1 MLNNTAVIPRS
12 VRRGVGES
20 ASKIPHTHS
29 RDLSDGT
36 PNGARVAKRSVA
48 PIKLSVPPQKIL
60 QAFNTWAFKREQ
72 PTEPLWLQEAVASAV
87 ARNEPIPF
95 VLYWG
100 KGPRATLE
108 NPELDCLRY
117 LASMTGR
124 IRDVYA
130 PGAAVKL
137 ICTDTHA
144 TLNGHSQDSIRA
156 YFDSVSAAAKQHGFD
171 SCLLSDLCEGVVPE
185 DDTTLSA
192 EMLQSLSDCARK
204 WFRGEGTAEEGAVQY
219 YKMNM
224 IEKRAV
230 EIAFPNAVFVTFNG
244 SEFRSLFPNT
254 LPVFY
259 MYSVRRGCAVK
270 PWFMPATPVEPTV
283 ALPAVAM
290 S

>member
-1 MLNNTAVIPRS
+1 MFNGTPAATPRS
-12 VRRGVGES
+12 SGRGGGES
-20 ASKIPHTHS
+20 TAKTSYP
-29 RDLSDGT
+29 RDLSDST
-36 PNGARVAKRSVA
+36 PNGARVASRGAA

-72 PTEPLWLQEAVASAV
+72 PTEPLWLQETVASAI

-100 KGPRATLE
+100 KGPRATVE
-108 NPELDCLRY
+108 NPEIECLRY
-117 LASMTGR
+117 LGAMMAR
-124 IRDVYA
+124 IRDVYT

-144 TLNGHSQDSIRA
+144 ILNGHAAESISG
-156 YFDSVSAAAKQHGFD
+156 YFEAVSAAAKLHGFD
-171 SCLLSDLCEGVVPE
+171 SCLLSDLCEGVEPE
-185 DDTTLSA
+185 NDATLSA
-192 EMLQSLSDCARK
+192 EMLQNLSDCARK

-244 SEFRSLFPNT
+244 SEFRSLFPKS

-259 MYSVRRGCAVK
+259 MYSLRRGCAVK
-270 PWFMPATPVEPTV
+270 PWFLPATPAEP
-283 ALPAVAM
+283 AAAAPAVA
-290 S
+290 